1 MAGSVSVSVGNTARL
16 SHFAPAQ
23 AIPARV
29 YPSGV
34 RHHEPLGRLQART
47 VEIPDPGA
55 LTSFLPRTDAV
66 AWLRRDEGMIGLG
79 EVARFSGG
87 SFAEADAWWSRLC
100 TDLEHDSD
108 LEEFSG
114 TGPLAFGSFPFAPA
128 LSRAEAV
135 LIVPRL
141 ILGRRRGRSWLTL
154 IGQSGEVPEL
164 PPRQKSA
171 TAPSGLRRGPGGLA
185 EDAWRGIVEA
195 AVARIGAGELS
206 KVVLARAEVHTAS
219 RPLDPRW
226 LVDRLSREY
235 RDCWTF
241 QVAGLVGASPE
252 MLLRR
257 EGGLVTSRV
266 LAGTIRRNGAEEL
279 DLKLARSLA
288 RSGKNL
294 AEHELAVASVAEA
307 LAPFTS
313 GMNVPDAPYVLEL
326 PNVLHLASDVTAVV
340 RPGISALRLAGE
352 LHPSAAVCGT
362 PTAAAAELIAE
373 LEQLDRGRYSG
384 PVGWLDAHGDGE
396 FAIALRC
403 GQIAAD
409 EPESIT
415 IYAGCGIVAESDPAE
430 EWAETVAKLLP
441 MHQVLGVSAPAS

>member
-1 MAGSVSVSVGNTARL
+1 M
-16 SHFAPAQ
+16 
-23 AIPARV
+23 
-29 YPSGV
+29 
-34 RHHEPLGRLQART
+34 RHHEPLGKLQART
-47 VEIPDPGA
+47 IEIPDPGE
-55 LTSFLPRTDAV
+55 LSGYLPRQDAV
-66 AWLRRDEGMIGLG
+66 AWLRRGEGMIGFG
-79 EVARFSGG
+79 EVARFQGG

-100 TDLEHDSD
+100 AELEHDSELLD
-108 LEEFSG
+108 LSG
-114 TGPLAFGSFPFAPA
+114 TGPLAFGSFPFAASHSRSEA
-128 LSRAEAV
+128 L

-154 IGQSGEVPEL
+154 IGGPGDQPEL
-164 PPRQKSA
+164 PPRQSA
-171 TAPSGLRRGPGGLA
+171 AAAPSGLRRDVGGLA
-185 EDAWRGIVEA
+185 EADWRGIVEA
-195 AVARIGAGELS
+195 AVTRITDGELS
-206 KVVLARAEVHTAS
+206 KVVLARAEVHTAE

-226 LVDRLSREY
+226 LVGRLSEEY

-241 QVAGLVGASPE
+241 CVAGLIGASPE

-340 RPGISALRLAGE
+340 RPGVSALRLAGE

-362 PTAAAAELIAE
+362 PTADAAALIAE

-384 PVGWLDAHGDGE
+384 PVGWLDANGDGE

-403 GQIAAD
+403 GQID
-409 EPESIT
+409 PDRPETIT
-415 IYAGCGIVAESDPAE
+415 VYAGCGIVAESDPAE

-441 MHQVLGVSAPAS
+441 MHQVLGVSSAAS

>member
-1 MAGSVSVSVGNTARL
+1 M
-16 SHFAPAQ
+16 
-23 AIPARV
+23 
-29 YPSGV
+29 
-34 RHHEPLGRLQART
+34 
-47 VEIPDPGA
+47 EIADPGELSSYLPGRDA
-55 LTSFLPRTDAV
+55 L
-66 AWLRRDEGMIGLG
+66 AWLRRGDGMIGLG
-79 EVARFSGG
+79 EVARFQGG
-87 SFAEADAWWSRLC
+87 SFAEADAWWTRLC
-100 TDLEHDSD
+100 ADLEHDSEVLD
-108 LEEFSG
+108 LTG
-114 TGPLAFGSFPFAPA
+114 TGPLAFGSFPFAA
-128 LSRAEAV
+128 NNTQSASV
-135 LIVPRL
+135 MIVPRL

-154 IGQSGEVPEL
+154 IDEPGVEPSL
-164 PPRQKSA
+164 PPRQDPA
-171 TAPSGLRRGPGGLA
+171 TPPRGLHRGPGGLG
-185 EDAWRGIVEA
+185 ETAWKAIVEA
-195 AVARIGAGELS
+195 AVARIAAGELS
-206 KVVLARAEVHTAS
+206 KVVLARAETYLAS
-219 RPLDPRW
+219 EPLDPRW
-226 LVDRLSREY
+226 LVGRLSEDY

-241 QVAGLVGASPE
+241 QVAGLIGASPE

-294 AEHELAVASVAEA
+294 VEHELAVASVAEA

-340 RPGISALRLAGE
+340 RPGVSALRLAGE

-384 PVGWLDAHGDGE
+384 PVGWLDANGDGE

-403 GQIAAD
+403 SQIAAD
-409 EPESIT
+409 QPEAIT
-415 IYAGCGIVAESDPAE
+415 SYAGCGIVAESDPAE
-430 EWAETVAKLLP
+430 EWAETVAKLMP
-441 MHQVLGVSAPAS
+441 MHQVLGLSSPAS

>member
-1 MAGSVSVSVGNTARL
+1 
-16 SHFAPAQ
+16 
-23 AIPARV
+23 
-29 YPSGV
+29 V

-47 VEIPDPGA
+47 VEIADPGV
-55 LTSFLPRTDAV
+55 LSDYLPAQDSL
-66 AWLRRDEGMIGLG
+66 AWLRRGEGMIGFG
-79 EVARFSGG
+79 EVASFHGG

-100 TDLEHDSD
+100 AELEHDSELLD
-108 LEEFSG
+108 LTG
-114 TGPLAFGSFPFAPA
+114 TGPLAFGSFPFAPGR
-128 LSRAEAV
+128 SRAEAV

-141 ILGRRRGRSWLTL
+141 ILGRRHGRSWLTL
-154 IGQSGEVPEL
+154 IGEPGAEPAL
-164 PPRQKSA
+164 PLRQGRSV
-171 TAPSGLRRGPGGLA
+171 APSGLRQDAGGLP
-185 EDAWRGIVEA
+185 EPAWRGIVEA
-195 AVARIGAGELS
+195 AVGRIDSGELS
-206 KVVLARAEVHTAS
+206 KVVLARAEVHTAAQ
-219 RPLDPRW
+219 PLDPRW
-226 LVDRLSREY
+226 LVERLSQDY

-241 QVAGLVGASPE
+241 QVAGLIGASPE

-294 AEHELAVASVAEA
+294 VEHELAVASVAEA

-340 RPGISALRLAGE
+340 RPGVSALRLAGE

-362 PTAAAAELIAE
+362 PTASAAELIAE

-384 PVGWLDAHGDGE
+384 PVGWLDANGDGE

-403 GQIAAD
+403 GQIEAD
-409 EPESIT
+409 RPESIT

-441 MHQVLGVSAPAS
+441 MHQVLGVIPAAS